1 MFFHFTKWP
10 HFKKSKEGMNPLKKK
25 PRSKHLNPTQPLPDW
40 MKVRV
45 SFPKESD
52 ALSTVRAEVETK
64 QLHTVCESASCPN
77 LNHCWNRKTAT
88 YMLAGDIC
96 TRRCQYCDVAFGKPK
111 PLDSEEPEKVARS
124 VEALGLKHVVLTAV
138 NRDDLKDG
146 GANHFAAT
154 ITKIKTYRPECSIEV
169 LIPDFKAK
177 EESLQILYAAKPNI
191 INHNIETVE
200 RLFPTIT
207 PQKNYRRSLE
217 VLTHIAK
224 HGFLTKSGLILGL
237 GETEEDVNQ
246 CLQDL
251 YDHGVRM
258 LTIGQYLQPGPTH
271 YPVQSFIPPE
281 TFQMWKETAYQIG
294 FKTVASG
301 PLVRSS
307 YHADEYFAEDSLN
320 LPKE

>member
-1 MFFHFTKWP
+1 MIFHFTKWP

-25 PRSKHLNPTQPLPDW
+25 PRSKNISPQVDLPSW

-45 SFPKESD
+45 SFPTEGD
-52 ALSTVRAEVETK
+52 ALSKVREEVESK
-64 QLHTVCESASCPN
+64 KLHTVCESASCPN
-77 LNHCWNRKTAT
+77 LNHCWNRRTAT
-88 YMLAGDIC
+88 YMLSGDIC
-96 TRRCQYCDVAFGKPK
+96 TRRCQYCDVAFGKPN
-111 PLDSEEPEKVARS
+111 PLDLEEPERVARS
-124 VEALGLKHVVLTAV
+124 VAELELRHVVLTAV

-146 GANHFAAT
+146 GAGHFAET
-154 ITKIKTYRPECSIEV
+154 ITKIKTYRPTCSIEV

-177 EESLQILYAAKPNI
+177 EDSLQILYAAKPNI

-207 PQKNYRRSLE
+207 PQKNYKRSLE
-217 VLTHIAK
+217 VLSHIAK

-237 GETEEDVNQ
+237 GETDEDVKQ
-246 CLQDL
+246 CLEDL
-251 YDHGVRM
+251 YTHGVRM

-271 YPVQSFIPPE
+271 YPVQEFVKPE
-281 TFQMWKETAYQIG
+281 TFDFWKEFAYRIG

-307 YHADEYFAEDSLN
+307 YHAEEYFSEKAN
-320 LPKE
+320 

>member
-1 MFFHFTKWP
+1 MFFHFTKGP

-25 PRSKHLNPTQPLPDW
+25 PRSKQTNPTKALPDW

-45 SFPKESD
+45 SFPKDSD
-52 ALSTVRAEVETK
+52 PLSVVRAEVETRE
-64 QLHTVCESASCPN
+64 LHTVCESASCPN

-111 PLDSEEPEKVARS
+111 SLDQSEPEKVARS

-146 GANHFAAT
+146 GANHFAET
-154 ITKIKTYRPECSIEV
+154 IQKIKTYSPHCTVEV

-177 EESLQILYAAKPNI
+177 EESLQVLYAAKPHI

-217 VLTHIAK
+217 VLAHIAK
-224 HGFLTKSGLILGL
+224 HGFVTKSGLILGL
-237 GETEEDVNQ
+237 GESELDIKTCLED
-246 CLQDL
+246 LFA
-251 YDHGVRM
+251 HGVRM

-271 YPVQSFIPPE
+271 YPVQSFVAPE
-281 TFQMWKETAYQIG
+281 VFDFWKERAYQIG

-307 YHADEYFAEDSLN
+307 YHADEYFDFKTEN
-320 LPKE
+320 LPTV